1 MKNILGLMLAS
12 QLFLMVGCGDLFM
25 GKEKKTS
32 LSQLLTC
39 RVDPSAISK
48 VFTEN
53 IKGDLHCLEES
64 LNLFVDVVR
73 SDRPGNLSYEE
84 LKKYIS
90 KNVEDLQGGILEALK
105 GVFQLNSLL
114 SGDDPYYIK
123 KENIGGLVKTL
134 IIVNEQMVH
143 NNIYEL
149 FTSKTPL
156 TYDDHL
162 KRKSIVFNVFSRVE
176 KALSE
181 FFKANNNKINLVDLL
196 ATFKGV
202 DEEVVD
208 AGFSMLFIKKAFLGG
223 EKEVLTAKELRRLML
238 MLADAGKI
246 IFDIVNLP
254 NIEHSKSEREDIVES
269 LKEDFETIVVN
280 LKPQA
285 EMEASVFKLQ
295 DIFDVVEAY
304 LPDYREITKYKK
316 SILKIKEILLGSAS
330 ETFTSEEVRI
340 LFQDIILK
348 NLKRGTFFFKAY
360 EANKFLLNSKRRV
373 QVDLPYVFAA
383 SPLEKE
389 FKEDFNRIAKDY
401 RFFPNKDL
409 LTSYHSK
416 YDRSAW
422 GMFVIS
428 VLEDLTARFYSH
440 YAPRDSVSYGGYKL
454 TQKQM
459 SQILVDFKD
468 IFVGSGFA
476 LPNREVNT
484 SETITLMTSLFQ
496 YQSDGN
502 GDDIEVNETVEF
514 LVSVAS
520 AYRVADKADRFL
532 KNKCQIDEKGR
543 YSPTCFRE
551 NFTTLFEL
559 ELDNTTDSKPFSF
572 YYPGLSDYA
581 KELDEYA
588 MGIYLD
594 RVETFTRTCTT
605 FDNGEDV
612 PMGFGDMFLIFAGL
626 INMESTFVRFNQPQF
641 SWYEADEKL
650 SPEELRRAFK
660 EVYSEAIESQVPSI
674 LAYTAED
681 VFRFLLDKGRE
692 PNLKE
697 MIFRIAVVGY
707 PSIYADRN
715 SIAGVLKVIS
725 QSSEAKKNNT
735 FACDSLR

>member
-12 QLFLMVGCGDLFM
+12 QLFMMVGCGDLFM

-84 LKKYIS
+84 LSKYIS

-123 KENIGGLVKTL
+123 KENISGLVKML

-156 TYDDHL
+156 TYDEHL

-176 KALSE
+176 KALNE

-196 ATFKGV
+196 TTFEGV

-246 IFDIVNLP
+246 VFDIVNLP

-285 EMEASVFKLQ
+285 EKEASVFELQ
-295 DIFDVVEAY
+295 DVFNVVEAY
-304 LPDYREITKYKK
+304 LPKYKAISK
-316 SILKIKEILLGSAS
+316 YKDSILKIKKILLGSDR
-330 ETFTSEEVRI
+330 EIFTSEEVRV
-340 LFQDIILK
+340 LLQDIILT
-348 NLKRGTFFFKAY
+348 NLKRGTFFFKAFD
-360 EANKFLLNSKRRV
+360 ANRSILQANRAIKEQQL
-373 QVDLPYVFAA
+373 YIFAA
-383 SPLEKE
+383 SPLERE
-389 FKEDFNRIAKDY
+389 FKKDFNRIVKDY
-401 RFFPNKDL
+401 RFFPDKDFIA
-409 LTSYHSK
+409 SYHSK
-416 YDRSAW
+416 YERSAW

-428 VLEDLTARFYSH
+428 ALEDLTARVFSFYSEKDPK
-440 YAPRDSVSYGGYKL
+440 AYGGYKFS
-454 TQKQM
+454 QKQM
-459 SQILVDFKD
+459 YQMLEDFQD
-468 IFVGSGFA
+468 LFVSSGFA
-476 LPNREVNT
+476 LPGRAVNT
-484 SETITLMTSLFQ
+484 AETITLMTSLFQ
-496 YQSDGN
+496 YQSDGK
-502 GDDIEVNETVEF
+502 GDDIEVNESVEF

-520 AYRVADKADRFL
+520 AYRVSSKAHEVLKSRCELDGKKRF
-532 KNKCQIDEKGR
+532 
-543 YSPTCFRE
+543 SPTCFRE
-551 NFTTLFEL
+551 NFASLFEL
-559 ELDNTTDSKPFSF
+559 ELENTKDSKPFSY
-572 YYPGLSDYA
+572 YYPDLNEFAKGLSSYDN
-581 KELDEYA
+581 KVF
-588 MGIYLD
+588 LD
-594 RVETFTRTCTT
+594 RVETFTRTCTA

-612 PMGFGDMFLIFAGL
+612 PMGFGDMFLIFAGM
-626 INMESTFVRFNQPQF
+626 INMESTFVRFNQPQ
-641 SWYEADEKL
+641 YYGDIADNTLGPK
-650 SPEELRRAFK
+650 ELKKAYD
-660 EVYSEAIESQVPSI
+660 EVYEDAIESQVPSI
-674 LAYTAED
+674 LSYTAED
-681 VFRFLLDKGRE
+681 VFRFLLDRGRK
-692 PNLKE
+692 PSIKE
-697 MIFRIAVVGY
+697 MAKISIVGH
-707 PSIYADRN
+707 PLIYADRN

-725 QSSEAKKNNT
+725 QGSEAKKTNP
-735 FACDSLR
+735 FSCESLR